1 MAPRTVLISGCSTGI
16 GRATAV
22 RLARAGWDVFAG
34 VRREEDGESVRAEA
48 PERIRPVTLDVTDA
62 ATIEAA
68 AAAVREATG
77 TAGLGGLVNN
87 AGVTVQGPLEFL
99 PPDDLRRQLEVNV
112 VGQIAVTQAVMP
124 EIRAATGRI
133 VNMGSVGGRVAH
145 PMLGPYAASKF
156 AIEALTDALRKE
168 LRPWGIHVVVVEPG
182 SMATEI
188 WSKGQRGAEQVRE
201 SIGERGRELYGDALD
216 KIAAIAAKTGERGAS
231 PDKVAKVVER
241 ALTAGRPRTRYLVGA
256 DARAQVALDTL
267 LPDRAFDAVEARF
280 IESG

>member
-1 MAPRTVLISGCSTGI
+1 VAPRTVLISGCSTGI